1 MNFLPSSS
9 ARGALAFALLAVN
22 TLACSVPL
30 VALSLFKLA
39 LPCKPVRQR
48 LDPVLNAIA
57 NAWVSCNG
65 AIFRL
70 NRNTAWQIAGVSD
83 LEAGSW
89 YMVVSNHQCWADI
102 LVLQR
107 VLGGRIP
114 LLKFFLKHELIY
126 VPVIGLAWWALDFPF
141 LRRHG
146 KSVLRSHPGLRLQD
160 RDATR
165 KACERFSLVP
175 TSVMSFPEGTRF
187 TPAKRHAQ
195 DGQYRHLLPPKSGA
209 LAMALDALGGKFRSL
224 VDVTIVYPDGIPTF
238 WQFLCGRC
246 PRIVAYVR
254 QLPISPELCAG
265 DYAGDPAFRS
275 RFHRWLSALWH
286 EKDELISYVLAGK
299 RAEARDGDRAAAAG
313 NEVLTQDNEPEV
325 RRVNNRPIL

>member
-1 MNFLPSSS
+1 MKASLSST
-9 ARGALAFALLAVN
+9 ARGVFTFTLLVFN
-22 TLACSVPL
+22 TLAWSAL
-30 VALSLFKLA
+30 LISLSLVKLV
-39 LPCKPVRQR
+39 LPFSPVRRR

-65 AIFRL
+65 KIFGL
-70 NRNTAWQIAGVSD
+70 NRGTVWQISGGTD
-83 LEAGSW
+83 MKPGDW
-89 YMVVSNHQCWADI
+89 YLVISNHQSWVDI

-107 VLGGRIP
+107 ALGGRIP

-126 VPVIGLAWWALDFPF
+126 VPVIGLSWWALDFPF

-146 KSVLRSHPGLRLQD
+146 KTALRKRPELRLQD

-209 LAMALDALGGKFRSL
+209 LAMSLDALGDKFRSL
-224 VDVTIVYPDGIPTF
+224 IDVTIVYPDGTPTF

-246 PRIVAYVR
+246 PRIHVDIR
-254 QLPISPELCAG
+254 QLPIPPELCAG
-265 DYAGDPAFRS
+265 DYGNDAAFRS
-275 RFHRWLSALWH
+275 RFHRWLGALWI
-286 EKDELISYVLAGK
+286 EKDELISYVLTG
-299 RAEARDGDRAAAAG
+299 RRTEA
-313 NEVLTQDNEPEV
+313 
-325 RRVNNRPIL
+325 